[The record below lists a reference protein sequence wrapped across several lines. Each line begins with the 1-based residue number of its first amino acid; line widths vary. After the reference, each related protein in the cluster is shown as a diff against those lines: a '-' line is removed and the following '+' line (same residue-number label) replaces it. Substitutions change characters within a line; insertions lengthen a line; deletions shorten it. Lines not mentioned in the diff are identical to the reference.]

1 MSHFRAPAISLA
13 ALLIATAAGAETPT
27 GRTTL
32 GGAQADT
39 GDIVV
44 TANRFE
50 SLASKTP
57 ISLTAVTG
65 DSLRTANVTNPVRLA
80 EIVPSLNII
89 RNDGL
94 QVTLRGVSSADR
106 TERGDPSIP
115 ILLDGVYIA
124 RRQFTEVSFFDVAR
138 VEVLRGPQ
146 GTLYGRNTTGGVVN
160 VITNKPN
167 FEFSAGGNLTY
178 GNYDTVQADAFVNVP
193 VSDKIAIRAS
203 GVFDKRDSYMIPAF
217 DSPFSGKPFKKN
229 IAGRLQALLNLSD
242 DLTIL
247 LRTDYARLKGDPNED
262 VFTSNFFS
270 STQPYGNSPG
280 AFVSRAYNSS
290 SKNRRSAY
298 APFTQQGRSDNEFY
312 GFEAEV
318 NWTLADKVQ
327 LTYIPSRR
335 VFNTDIARDA
345 NLTGTPTGS
354 FPRIDYGHGT
364 QDSHELRLATVD
376 TGSLKFQVGGNY
388 FHEKS
393 DFNVCLQNLGVPY
406 LCFARTPTIQTSY
419 GIFGQATYSLTDSLR
434 VTGGVRYSHDEKKL
448 TGGGTRQQ
456 QGAIYDPQTDAEFPS
471 RAHRSWSKMTWRA
484 GLDYDLDT
492 RTLLYATVSTG
503 YKAGSFNDGAD
514 GITPDEQL
522 YYKPEML
529 TSYEVGF
536 KTRTADNK
544 LRLQGSAFYY
554 DYKDLQ
560 LSFIGTF
567 NGVPAGI
574 TTNAG
579 KARIKGI
586 ELEGIVMPSPR
597 NRLDFSISLL
607 DAEYAQYFPSGT
619 GTQPSLNGYPLE
631 RSPKVTVTA
640 GYTYTLP
647 LASAGNVQF
656 GVRTRMSASYNVLI
670 PVAPVTFYVQ
680 PSFTKTDAT
689 VTYNAPGDRFYVQGF
704 VSNIENMVTVNSV
717 STFNNSTF
725 GDPRTYGIKAGFRI

>member
-1 MSHFRAPAISLA
+1 MKHFQRPAVSLA
-13 ALLIATAAGAETPT
+13 VLLIGTAAGAQTPEAAAT
-27 GRTTL
+27 AS
-32 GGAQADT
+32 AQADT

-44 TANRFE
+44 TASRYE

-57 ISLTAVTG
+57 ISLTAVSG
-65 DSLRTANVTNPVRLA
+65 ASLRTANVTNPMRLA

-124 RRQFTEVSFFDVAR
+124 RRQFTEVSFFDIAR

-160 VITNKPN
+160 VITNKPVL
-167 FEFSAGGNLTY
+167 EFSAGGNLAY
-178 GNYDTVQADAFVNVP
+178 GNYDTMQADAFVNVP

-203 GVFDKRDSYMIPAF
+203 GIFDKRDSYLIPAF
-217 DSPFSGKPFKKN
+217 DSPFTGKPFKKN
-229 IAGRLQALLNLSD
+229 IAGRLQALFNVSNDLS
-242 DLTIL
+242 IL
-247 LRTDYARLKGDPNED
+247 LRTDYARLKGDPNDD
-262 VFTSNFFS
+262 VLTSNFFT
-270 STQPYGNSPG
+270 STRPYGGSPG
-280 AFVSRAYNSS
+280 AFASYAFADS
-290 SKNRRSAY
+290 SKNRRTVY
-298 APFTQQGRSDNEFY
+298 APRTQQGRSNNEFY
-312 GFEAEV
+312 GFEAEI
-318 NWTLADKVQ
+318 NWTLGDKVQ

-335 VFNTDIARDA
+335 VFNTDLALEA
-345 NLTGTPTGS
+345 NTSGTPTGNV
-354 FPRIDYGHGT
+354 PRTDFGHGI

-376 TGSLKFQVGGNY
+376 TGPLKVQVGGNY

-393 DFNVCLQNLGVPY
+393 DFNLCLQNLGVPY

-434 VTGGVRYSHDEKKL
+434 VTGGARYSHDEKKL
-448 TGGGTRQQ
+448 TGGGTRLQ
-456 QGAIYDPQTDAEFPS
+456 QGQIYDPQTDSEFAS
-471 RAHRSWSKMTWRA
+471 RAHHSWSKITWRA

-514 GITPDEQL
+514 GVTPDDQL
-522 YYKPEML
+522 YYKPEVL

-536 KTRTADNK
+536 KTRTADNT

-560 LSFIGTF
+560 LTYIGTF
-567 NGVPAGI
+567 QGVGASI

-586 ELEGIVMPSPR
+586 ELEGVAAPSPR
-597 NRLDFSISLL
+597 NRLDFSVSLL
-607 DAEYAQYFPSGT
+607 DAKYVEYFPLGA
-619 GTQPSLNGYPLE
+619 GTQPSLKGYPLE
-631 RSPKVTVTA
+631 RSPKVTITA

-647 LASAGNVQF
+647 LAGAGNVQF
-656 GVRTRMSASYNVLI
+656 GVRTRMSASYNMLI
-670 PVAPVTFYVQ
+670 PTAPVTFYVQ

-689 VTYNAPGDRFYVQGF
+689 VTYNAPDDRFYVQGF
-704 VSNIENMVTVNSV
+704 VSNTENTVTVNSV
-717 STFNNSTF
+717 STLNSSTV
-725 GDPRTYGIKAGFRI
+725 GDPRAYGIRVGFRI